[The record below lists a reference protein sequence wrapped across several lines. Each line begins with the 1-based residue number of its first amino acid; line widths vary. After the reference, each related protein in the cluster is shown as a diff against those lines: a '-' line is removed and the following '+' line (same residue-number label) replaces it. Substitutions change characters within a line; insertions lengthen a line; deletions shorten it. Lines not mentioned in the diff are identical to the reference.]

1 MEEKHRASKKTLDA
15 EQQTVFFHVINNFQG
30 QIRGNMIHHLIML
43 SESKAV
49 FAQMFGA
56 GVHHVDNTFINSMH
70 LKKVEPKDGTTPI
83 AAIGIT
89 VPLAKMNNSHNVFFL
104 VDHKLPERCPVFA
117 LGCHFIVMCLTKA
130 LVPGIWNIIDCL
142 LGELEKV
149 EAFQKDAGV
158 DAKLAPLQYWAYRL
172 FNNPYS
178 CNRDFNESTIREYLD
193 DFLKTVGFMTASMH
207 LARDTVAQLTTQ
219 RDNIHVRA
227 FFHQNHDTMS
237 HVYAQGAVMDSLLLG
252 GWSSNA
258 DFLLPDCAEAAQLPK
273 LDGEFNAQ
281 LQSVPEELLDVLVEL
296 IFPNIKGLIKRA
308 EEVKNF
314 AVKKQRE
321 YSLYHVLITMNH
333 CIRRAL
339 QRLTTIGGPNCSWN
353 IPAVTFLN
361 TIQFFDRP
369 EWLAFNREM
378 IKVTRNN
385 TEVMGASLLH
395 KL

>member
-1 MEEKHRASKKTLDA
+1 MEENGKRKTIRPVNADLGEKHRASKKTLDA
-15 EQQTVFFHVINNFQG
+15 EQKTVFFHVINNFQG

-70 LKKVEPKDGTTPI
+70 LKVEPKDGTTPI

-193 DFLKTVGFMTASMH
+193 AFLKTAGFMTANMH

-219 RDNIHVRA
+219 SDNIHVRA

-237 HVYAQGAVMDSLLLG
+237 HVYAQGAVMDSG
-252 GWSSNA
+252 
-258 DFLLPDCAEAAQLPK
+258 AE
-273 LDGEFNAQ
+273 F
-281 LQSVPEELLDVLVEL
+281 
-296 IFPNIKGLIKRA
+296 R
-308 EEVKNF
+308 
-314 AVKKQRE
+314 
-321 YSLYHVLITMNH
+321 
-333 CIRRAL
+333 
-339 QRLTTIGGPNCSWN
+339 
-353 IPAVTFLN
+353 
-361 TIQFFDRP
+361 
-369 EWLAFNREM
+369 
-378 IKVTRNN
+378 
-385 TEVMGASLLH
+385 
-395 KL
+395 